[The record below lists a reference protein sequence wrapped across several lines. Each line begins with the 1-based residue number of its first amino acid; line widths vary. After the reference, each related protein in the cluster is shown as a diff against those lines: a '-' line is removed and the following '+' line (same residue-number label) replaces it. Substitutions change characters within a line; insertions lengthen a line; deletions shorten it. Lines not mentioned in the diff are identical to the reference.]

1 MSKLTSLKIIF
12 LASSF
17 VMYSCVNCFASS
29 VKEPD
34 FSGQFYPS
42 SKDELVR
49 MIDQFLEKAK
59 VAPVTDNPLI
69 LVAPHAG
76 YGFSGQTAAFG
87 YKSIK
92 DKKYKTVII
101 LGTSHHKAFNGAALY
116 GQGAF
121 TTSLGQLAIDE
132 EFTGK
137 LLGKQPD
144 IFVDTS
150 AFSKEHSV
158 EVQLPFLQRVL
169 TDFKIV
175 PIVVGDCSLESC
187 EKIALLLKEAIGARQ
202 DVLVVVSSDLY
213 HGYSV
218 KEAEQFDN
226 FTLDLFKK
234 IDYPGLYYAL
244 REGRA
249 QACGGFGAVIA
260 LHLAKSYG
268 LTDLQVLNHTN
279 SGFVTGEL
287 SDGNWTVGYAS
298 CLVTPQ
304 KGENMLSTQQK
315 DRLLAIARQAI
326 TTYLQTGKKME
337 VSESDPVLN
346 QKRGAFVTLN
356 QHHELRGCIGN
367 LIGSQPLYLTVRDMA
382 IEAAVGDP
390 RFSPLTKQELTTV
403 EIEISVLSE
412 MQKIDSAE
420 NIELGKHGV
429 LVRKGYQSGVFLPQ
443 VATETGWSKE
453 EFLNN
458 LCAHKAGLPAD
469 AWKDKN
475 TQLYIFTADVFGEKE
490 KKE

>member
-1 MSKLTSLKIIF
+1 MPKISLIAAT
-12 LASSF
+12 LAL
-17 VMYSCVNCFASS
+17 VLYSNSFASS
-29 VKEPD
+29 VRQPE

-49 MIDQFLEKAK
+49 LIDQFLDKAK
-59 VAPVTDNPLI
+59 VAPVTEPTLI
-69 LVAPHAG
+69 LVVPHAG

-92 DKKYKTVII
+92 DKKYKTVVI

-116 GQGAF
+116 GKGAF
-121 TTSLGQLAIDE
+121 LTSLGQLDIDE
-132 EFTGK
+132 EFTEG

-144 IFVDTS
+144 MFIDTL
-150 AFSKEHSV
+150 AFAKEHSV

-226 FTLDLFKK
+226 FTLGLFKK
-234 IDYPGLYYAL
+234 IDYRGLYYAL
-244 REGRA
+244 REDRA
-249 QACGGFGAVIA
+249 QACGGYGAVIA
-260 LHLAKSYG
+260 LSLAKSYG
-268 LTDLQVLNHTN
+268 LTDLQVLSHTN
-279 SGFVTGEL
+279 SGLVTGEL

-298 CLVTPQ
+298 CLVTAQ
-304 KGENMLSTQQK
+304 KGENMLNTQQK
-315 DRLLAIARQAI
+315 DRLLAVARQAI
-326 TTYLQTGKKME
+326 TTYLQTGKKVE
-337 VSESDPVLN
+337 VAESDPVLN

-367 LIGSQPLYLTVRDMA
+367 LVGSQPLYLTVRDMA

-390 RFSPLTKQELTTV
+390 RFSPLTDQELKTV

-412 MQKIDSAE
+412 MQKIDSAQS
-420 NIELGKHGV
+420 IELGKHGV

-458 LCAHKAGLPAD
+458 LCAHKAGLSPD

-490 KKE
+490 IK

>member
-1 MSKLTSLKIIF
+1 MLKRVVSLILLILIF
-12 LASSF
+12 IFSHSL
-17 VMYSCVNCFASS
+17 ASS
-29 VKEPD
+29 VKEAD
-34 FSGQFYPS
+34 FAGQFYPS

-59 VAPVTDNPLI
+59 VTPVAGNPLI
-69 LVAPHAG
+69 LVVPHAG

-101 LGTSHHKAFNGAALY
+101 LGTSHHRAFNGAAFY
-116 GQGAF
+116 GPGAF
-121 TTSLGQLAIDE
+121 LTSLGQLDIDE
-132 EFTGK
+132 DVIGK

-144 IFVDTS
+144 MFVDT
-150 AFSKEHSV
+150 AVFTKEHSV

-226 FTLDLFKK
+226 FTLSLFKK
-234 IDYPGLYYAL
+234 IDYRGLYYAL

-260 LHLAKSYG
+260 LSLAKSYG

-287 SDGNWTVGYAS
+287 SDGNWTVGYDG
-298 CLVTPQ
+298 CLVMAQ
-304 KGENMLSTQQK
+304 KGETMLNTQQK

-390 RFSPLTKQELTTV
+390 RFSPLRDQELKTV

-412 MQKIDSAE
+412 MQKIDSAQS
-420 NIELGKHGV
+420 IELGKHGV

-443 VATETGWSKE
+443 VATETGWNKE

-458 LCAHKAGLPAD
+458 LCAHKAGLSPD

-475 TQLYIFTADVFGEKE
+475 TQLYIFTADVFGEKAIN
-490 KKE
+490 K